1 MNYLEFHKQ
10 WHKFGCF
17 NINQIYSWQP
27 DFNRSNLNYWLRKKL
42 LVKLR
47 KEWYAFPDYLSVPDF
62 AEYVANR
69 IYRPSYISLQYAMS
83 HYGMIPEAVMQIT
96 SVTSLKTDFFKNVF
110 GEFFYQSVKEELMIG
125 YKPLTMKDGRSI
137 MFATPEKSLF
147 DFIYLNPFYNTE
159 EDIMELRLD
168 EDFMTD
174 DFDYKRFKGYCSL
187 IKNNAFERRIDTL
200 LKIYHND

>member
-17 NINQIYSWQP
+17 NIYQIYSWQP
-27 DFNRSNLNYWLRKKL
+27 GFNRSNLNYWLKKGL

-62 AEYVANR
+62 AEYIANR

-96 SVTSLKTDFFKNVF
+96 SVTSLKTDSFINDF
-110 GEFFYQSVKEELMIG
+110 GEFYYQSVKNELMFG
-125 YKPLTMKDGRSI
+125 YKPLAMKDGRSI
-137 MFATPEKSLF
+137 MFATPEKALF

-159 EDIMELRLD
+159 EDMVELRLD
-168 EDFMTD
+168 EDFMTY
-174 DFDYKRFKGYCSL
+174 DFDYEKFEGFCSRV
-187 IKNNAFERRIDTL
+187 KSKAFERRINNL
-200 LKIYHND
+200 LKIYRND